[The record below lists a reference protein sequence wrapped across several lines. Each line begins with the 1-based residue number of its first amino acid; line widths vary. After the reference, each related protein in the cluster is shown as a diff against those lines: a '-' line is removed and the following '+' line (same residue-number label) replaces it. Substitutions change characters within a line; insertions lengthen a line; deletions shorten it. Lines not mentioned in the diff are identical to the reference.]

1 MTEPSFR
8 LLLIRHAKAEDGDVD
23 FERPLTRRGR
33 RDAGALGTWLAGRE
47 MLPDLAVVSPARRAQ
62 QTWEAASAALEPAPP
77 EVTDGRIYDNDPAG
91 LLDIV
96 RQSGAEVSSIAL
108 VGHNPSMEELA
119 RLLDDGTGDH
129 RARAQLSAGLPTCTV
144 AVFSL
149 GVPAAELLPGT
160 ARLTHFFTAR
170 S

>member
-8 LLLIRHAKAEDGDVD
+8 LMLIRHAKAEDGDID
-23 FERPLTRRGR
+23 FERPLSRRGH
-33 RDAGALGTWLAGRE
+33 RDAGSLGSWLAGHLL
-47 MLPDLAVVSPARRAQ
+47 LPELAVVSPARRAQ
-62 QTWEAASAALEPAPP
+62 QTWEAASEALDPAPP

-91 LLDIV
+91 LLDII
-96 RQSGAEVSSIAL
+96 RQSGTEVGSIAL

-119 RLLDDGTGDH
+119 RILDDGTGDH
-129 RARAQLSAGLPTCTV
+129 RARAQLAAGMPTSTV

-149 GVPAAELLPGT
+149 RVPAAELLPGN

-170 S
+170 A